1 MIEVLDL
8 NHQQYPPLL
17 LEIDNN
23 PKQLYFLGTISDW
36 TKPHIAIVG
45 TRKATREGLSIA
57 RMFARELASYG
68 CVIVSG
74 LALGIDAAAHEG
86 ALEAHGKTIAVLG
99 NGLTSIYPRQHESLA
114 KKIIET
120 GGCIFSEY
128 TKDTPAYPNQFLE
141 RNRIVAGI
149 SSATLVIEAPIRSG
163 SIATAR
169 LAIESGRDVFVI
181 PGPINNKNYEGS
193 HALLRNGAR
202 LVTSS
207 KDIFDDLDI
216 QKEVNIKNNFSSD
229 DLVSNAII
237 ETLQTSSNPMGV
249 DTIIEITHLE
259 PRKVQ
264 ETLTLLALDDVIRDV
279 GGKFILTQ

>member
-1 MIEVLDL
+1 MIEVLDS

-17 LEIDNN
+17 LETENN

-74 LALGIDAAAHEG
+74 LALGIDGAAHEG
-86 ALEAHGKTIAVLG
+86 ALEANGKTIAVLG
-99 NGLTSIYPRQHESLA
+99 NGLDSIYPRQHETLA
-114 KKIIET
+114 KRIIES

-128 TKDTPAYPNQFLE
+128 PEKTPAYPNQFLE

-149 SSATLVIEAPIRSG
+149 S
-163 SIATAR
+163 IATAR
-169 LAIESGRDVFVI
+169 LAVESGRDVFVI

-216 QKEVNIKNNFSSD
+216 QKEITVKTSFLSD
-229 DLVSNAII
+229 DVISNAII
-237 ETLQTSSNPMGV
+237 EALQTSSNPIGV

-264 ETLTLLALDDVIRDV
+264 EALTLLALDDVIHDV

>member
-1 MIEVLDL
+1 MIEVL
-8 NHQQYPPLL
+8 HSKHKQYPPLL
-17 LEIDNN
+17 QEIEKS
-23 PKQLYFLGTISDW
+23 PKQLYYLGTLSDW

-45 TRKATREGLSIA
+45 TRKATREGLILA
-57 RMFARELASYG
+57 KTFAKELAHFE

-74 LALGIDAAAHEG
+74 LALGIDGAAHEG
-86 ALEAHGKTIAVLG
+86 ALEAKGKTIAVLG
-99 NGLTSIYPRQHESLA
+99 NGLDSIYPRQHESLA

-128 TKDTPAYPNQFLE
+128 PENSPSYPSQFLE
-141 RNRIVAGI
+141 RNRIVAGLSI
-149 SSATLVIEAPIRSG
+149 ATLVIEAPIRSG

-193 HALLRNGAR
+193 HSLIRNGAR
-202 LVTSS
+202 LVTSPR
-207 KDIFDDLDI
+207 DILEDLNI
-216 QKEVNIKNNFSSD
+216 QKEEDSKNNFSSND
-229 DLVSNAII
+229 PISNAIV
-237 ETLQTSSNPMGV
+237 EALRTTSNPMGV

-264 ETLTLLALDDVIRDV
+264 EALTLLALDDVIHDV